1 MHIKTLTIQ
10 GFKSYRDQTA
20 IEPFSPGH
28 NVVVGRNG
36 SGKSNFFAAIRFVLS
51 DAYTSMSREE
61 RQSLLHEGPS
71 MHTTLSAYVEIVF
84 DNSDGRFPTGN
95 NEVVLRRTIGLK
107 KDEYSLDR
115 KSASKADVMNL
126 LESAGFSKSN
136 PYYIVPQ
143 GRITSLTNAKDS
155 ERLNLLKEV
164 AGTKVYEQRRTESL
178 RIMEETDTKRSKIS
192 ELLEY
197 IEQRLAELEE
207 EKEELKEFQAKDR
220 ERRCLEYA
228 LYTRESEDVNQA
240 LQDLEDERRTEA
252 SDAKER
258 RDEYNAREKQLE
270 QLEGSLTAARHKLSM
285 LEMTK
290 ASLRDELTESVRNRT
305 ELSCIVDDLKAAG
318 ETSKELHDELQQE
331 LTQIEEDIAEKEG
344 ELEDLLPQLQQIAVQ
359 ERTARTELE
368 DASARLQTLYS
379 KQGRLSAYKTKA
391 ERDAALKKEIASI
404 NAYLTSQAAALE
416 QARSDLDA
424 LTLQANEKK
433 DRAERLRE
441 QVDQERDTQK
451 GWADDLRELEEKR
464 AKWREDLKE
473 LWKEDSRLGVTV
485 QREKDDLQIAERALA
500 GMMDRDTGSGLRAV
514 DQIAQRLKLSGVYG
528 PLYRLFEVLDPITY
542 NTAVEVTAGNS
553 LFHVVVDND
562 ETARKVV
569 EVMNKERT
577 GRLTF
582 VPLSKLKSKHINYPP
597 PDPNGPQKLIDKLKF
612 DRKFSPAFEQVF
624 GKTLVCKDLESGSGY
639 VRKYDLNVITTD
651 GDRIDRKGALTGGY
665 VDARKSRLDA
675 IKSVK
680 SKKAK
685 YEQDSKAFADGK
697 KAIAVLEQKITE
709 VAGQIDV
716 LKRRR
721 LNAGGAWGLL
731 MQDSIVLEREEDAL
745 RVRIGKME
753 AESRDLEA
761 DIRTNTARKADE
773 ERELR
778 GPMARTLSEEEQR
791 ALESTGKQC
800 ERLQKSL
807 VEIGKEKTQ
816 IESRLNLARV
826 DLNEGLR
833 RRKEEVRGQLEAIG
847 DIDAG
852 DNAGDDLVGR
862 IHELEALNRAI
873 ESLTK
878 QSNTDN
884 DSEIESQQGKIH
896 KLADQIEKLQM
907 KQAEES
913 RALSKQQKGTERYVG
928 KRQLLVQRKDECTKQ
943 IRDLGV
949 LPEEAFEKYINYKSE
964 RLAKQLKTVNEGL
977 KKFQHV
983 NKKAF
988 EQYNSFTKQRDTLL
1002 QRREDLDK
1010 SAASIEELVQVLDQ
1024 RKEEAIERT
1033 FKQVSKY
1040 FEEVFEK
1047 LVPAGRGRLIMQKR
1061 IDQDEDDL
1069 DEEEDGARPS
1079 GIDNYT
1085 GVSIKVSFNSKH
1097 DEGLRIQQL
1106 SGGQKSL
1113 VALATVFAIQKCDP
1127 APFYLFDEIDANL
1140 DAQYRTAVAS
1150 MIHELAESAQFIT
1163 TTFRPEMLAQAD
1175 KFYGVVF
1182 DAQKISTV
1190 RSISRDEAQMFV
1202 EREAQAQ

>member
-84 DNSDGRFPTGN
+84 DNTDGRFPTGN

-178 RIMEETDTKRSKIS
+178 RLMEETDTKRSKIS
-192 ELLEY
+192 ELLEF

-228 LYTRESEDVNQA
+228 LYSRESEDVNQA

-252 SDAKER
+252 ADAKER
-258 RDEYNAREKQLE
+258 RQEYSARERQLE
-270 QLEGSLTAARHKLSM
+270 QLEANLTAARYKLSL
-285 LEMTK
+285 LESTK

-318 ETSKELHDELQQE
+318 ERSEERRDELQE
-331 LTQIEEDIAEKEG
+331 ALTEIEEKITEKEA
-344 ELEDLLPQLQQIAVQ
+344 ELEDLLPQFQQITQ
-359 ERTARTELE
+359 RERAAKTELE
-368 DASARLQTLYS
+368 DASARLQALYS

-391 ERDAALKKEIASI
+391 ERDAALRKEIASI
-404 NAYLTSQAAALE
+404 NAYLASQTSALE
-416 QARSDLDA
+416 QANLDLNA
-424 LTLQANEKK
+424 LTEQADGKK
-433 DRAERLRE
+433 ERAERLRA
-441 QVDQERDTQK
+441 QVDEERETQK
-451 GWADDLRELEEKR
+451 GWTEELRELEEKQAR
-464 AKWREDLKE
+464 WREDLKD

-485 QREKDDLQIAERALA
+485 QREKDDLQVAERALA
-500 GMMDRDTGSGLRAV
+500 SMMDRDTANGLKAV
-514 DQIAQRLKLSGVYG
+514 DSIAQRLKLTGVYG
-528 PLYRLFEVLDPITY
+528 PLYRLFEVTDPVTY
-542 NTAVEVTAGNS
+542 NTAVEVTARNS

-582 VPLSKLKSKHINYPP
+582 VPLSKLKTKHINYPP

-612 DRKFSPAFEQVF
+612 DANLSPAFEQVF
-624 GKTLVCKDLESGSGY
+624 GKTLVCRNLESGSAY
-639 VRKYDLNVITTD
+639 VRQYDLNVITTD

-665 VDARKSRLDA
+665 VDIRKSRLEA
-675 IKSVK
+675 IKTVK
-680 SKKAK
+680 TRKTKF
-685 YEQDSKAFADGK
+685 EQDSKAFTEGK
-697 KAIAVLEQKITE
+697 KAITVLEQKRTE
-709 VAGQIDV
+709 VAGQIEL

-721 LNAGGAWGLL
+721 ANAGGAWGQL
-731 MQDSIVLEREEDAL
+731 MQESILLERDEEVL
-745 RVRIGKME
+745 RGRINKMQGE
-753 AESRDLEA
+753 IRDLEA
-761 DIRTNTARKADE
+761 DIRTNTVRKAED

-778 GPMARTLSEEEQR
+778 SPMTRTLSDEEQQ
-791 ALESTGKQC
+791 AVETVGKQC
-800 ERLQKSL
+800 ERLQKSIG
-807 VEIGKEKTQ
+807 EISKDKMD
-816 IESRLNLARV
+816 IESKVSLSKV
-826 DLNEGLR
+826 ELNEGLR
-833 RRKEEVRGQLEAIG
+833 RRREDIRAQLEAIG
-847 DIDAG
+847 DVDAG
-852 DNAGDDLVGR
+852 DNAGDDLVSR
-862 IHELEALNRAI
+862 AHELEGLNRMI
-873 ESLTK
+873 ENLTF
-878 QSNTDN
+878 QSKANET
-884 DSEIESQQGKIH
+884 ELESQQSKIQTTV
-896 KLADQIEKLQM
+896 DQIEKLQL
-907 KQAEES
+907 KQTEEG
-913 RALSKQQKGTERYVG
+913 RALSKQQKGTERYVS

-949 LPEEAFEKYINYKSE
+949 LPEEAFEKYINVKSE

-988 EQYNSFTKQRDTLL
+988 EQYNNFTTQRDKLI

-1033 FKQVSKY
+1033 FKQVSKF

-1047 LVPAGRGRLIMQKR
+1047 LVPVGRGRLIMQKR
-1061 IDQDEDDL
+1061 IDQDEDDQEDD
-1069 DEEEDGARPS
+1069 DEGAHPS
-1079 GIDNYT
+1079 AIDNYT

-1150 MIHELAESAQFIT
+1150 MIHELSESAQFIT

-1182 DAQKISTV
+1182 DAQKVSTV